1 MILIKVKDNFTLIR
15 MHGRKLFCL
24 SFWIFSS
31 IVGLTAQNNFVI
43 EKLSNQ
49 INSDDYD
56 EITPVLNRDGK
67 VLTFTR
73 CGYPSYNRTLIDDKI
88 DLSKN
93 LSKRAYR
100 KRLKN
105 IYSTIAGY
113 EIDNPEKSEFN
124 QDIWIAYAQGE
135 DFGLVTH
142 PAYPLNN
149 ALPNSV
155 CAITPDDNA
164 MVVIN
169 QWNIDGGMGKG
180 YSMVYKENNGWSFPY
195 PMFISNYSNE
205 GTDVGLTMSTD
216 GNVVILTLQRKDGS
230 GNNDL
235 YVSMRTGDFSWSEPV
250 NLGADINTNYRET
263 TPYLTIDKST
273 LYFSSNRPG
282 GAGGNDIYYAKR
294 INSSWT
300 TWSKPQ
306 RLDSP
311 INSEADDG
319 QPFFDINSG
328 YLYLSSKRDGSSDIF
343 RVRLEKP
350 LKETVTVKGKVT
362 NPKNEALIEDVRIL
376 RAYSDS
382 ENYTEVEVSKDGF
395 YSLELA
401 KGSRYDIKAVKE
413 GHISQKASIS
423 FEKDYIYLK
432 DYTLDLTLEPM
443 EKGTKI
449 NLKPIYFKQSKSEI
463 LPSSYAV
470 LDDLAQFLNKNG
482 NMYIT
487 IEGHTDNQGKA
498 DELLALSEARA
509 QAIKEYL
516 VYKKRIKPVRLTTAG
531 YGGVSP
537 VNDNSTDEL
546 RAINRRVEVY
556 IDEVATM
563 LPDSQQTL
571 STQK

>member
-1 MILIKVKDNFTLIR
+1 MY
-15 MHGRKLFCL
+15 GRRLFCL
-24 SFWIFSS
+24 SIWIFLS
-31 IVGLTAQNNFVI
+31 IIGLSAQNTYVV
-43 EKLSNQ
+43 EKLNSQ

-56 EITPVLNRDGK
+56 EITPVLNREGK

-73 CGYPSYNRTLIDDKI
+73 CGYPSYDMTLMENKV
-88 DLSKN
+88 DLSKS

-100 KRLKN
+100 KRLRN
-105 IYSTIAGY
+105 IYSTVAGY
-113 EIDNPEKSEFN
+113 DIKDPEKSHFN

-135 DFGLVTH
+135 NFNTVSH
-142 PAYPLNN
+142 PSYPLNN

-169 QWNIDGGMGKG
+169 QFNVDGGMGKG

-195 PMFISNYSNE
+195 PMFISNYNNE

-216 GNVVILTLQRKDGS
+216 GNVVIMTLQRADGS

-250 NLGADINTNYRET
+250 SLGTDINTTYRET

-282 GAGGNDIYYAKR
+282 GMGGNDIYFAKR
-294 INSSWT
+294 INSSWSS
-300 TWSKPQ
+300 WSVPQ
-306 RLDSP
+306 LLESP

-319 QPFFDINSG
+319 QPFYDITSG

-343 RVRLEKP
+343 RVRLDKP

-362 NPKNEALIEDVRIL
+362 NPKNESLIKDVTIL

-382 ENYTEVEVSKDGF
+382 ENYEEVEVSKDGF

-401 KGSRYDIKAVKE
+401 KGSKYDIKAVKE
-413 GHISQKASIS
+413 GHISQKASIA
-423 FEKDYIYLK
+423 FKKDYVYLK

-449 NLKPIYFKQSKSEI
+449 NLKPIYFKQSKAEI
-463 LPSSYAV
+463 LPNSYIV
-470 LDDLAQFLNKNG
+470 LDDLATFLNKNK

-498 DELLALSEARA
+498 EELEALSRARSE
-509 QAIKEYL
+509 AIKDYL
-516 VYKKRIKPVRLTTAG
+516 VYKKRIKPVRLSTAG
-531 YGGVSP
+531 YGGTRPS
-537 VNDNSTDEL
+537 NDNSTDEL

-556 IDEVATM
+556 IDEVASM
-563 LPDSQQTL
+563 LPERKGTF